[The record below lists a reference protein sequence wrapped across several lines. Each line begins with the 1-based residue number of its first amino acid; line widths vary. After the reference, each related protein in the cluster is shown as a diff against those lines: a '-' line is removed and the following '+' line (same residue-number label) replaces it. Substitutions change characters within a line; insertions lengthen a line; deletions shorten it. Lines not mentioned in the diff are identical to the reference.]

1 MCLCVCVYA
10 ILGVV
15 SQVLF
20 TFMFETESLGSWDS
34 SIRLDWLVVFLRDLP
49 VSILPRPLY

>member
-1 MCLCVCVYA
+1 MCVLSVLA
-10 ILGVV
+10 FLGVV